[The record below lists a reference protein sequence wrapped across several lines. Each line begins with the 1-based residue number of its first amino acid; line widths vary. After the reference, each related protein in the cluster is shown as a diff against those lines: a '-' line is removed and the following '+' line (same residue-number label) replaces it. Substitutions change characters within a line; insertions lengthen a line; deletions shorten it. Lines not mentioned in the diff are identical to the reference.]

1 MVPQNLYYT
10 KDHEWAEINGDVAII
25 GITDYA
31 QQSLGEITYVELP
44 AVKKQVKAHDIL
56 AVVESSKAASD
67 VYSPLAGAVLEVNN
81 ELGAKPELINQD
93 CYKAGWICK
102 IKAAQPASTR
112 LGEVGPDIKNL
123 MNAEKY
129 EQYLKSL

>member
-10 KDHEWAEINGDVAII
+10 KDHEWALVNSDTATV

-44 AVKKQVKAHDIL
+44 AVKKQVKVHDVV

-67 VYSPLAGAVLEVNN
+67 VYSPLAGAVLEVNS
-81 ELGAKPELINQD
+81 ELEKKPELINQD
-93 CYKAGWICK
+93 CYKTGWICK
-102 IKAAQPASTR
+102 IKVSDLTGTKNLLNAAQ
-112 LGEVGPDIKNL
+112 
-123 MNAEKY
+123 Y
-129 EQYLKSL
+129 EEYLKSI